1 MLRERERV
9 LLDRLDENIQHS
21 EVISRLASVGE
32 IAAGVAHEI
41 RNPLTSVRGLLQ
53 LLRERHDY
61 EHWDIVFSEIDQAI
75 TAVQNLLSVSKPTLE
90 SEPISDLS
98 LCVEVENILSLFQQN
113 TYRIEFRKHWND
125 KVTKIRG
132 KRNQIKQAL
141 FNLVKNACEAIETT
155 GTITIEH
162 YRKDDH
168 VVLTITDDGVGI
180 PPDIIGRLGTPF
192 LTTKPDGTGM
202 GLAQVYS
209 ALRENQATIEVSSV
223 QGEGTTFKLTFP
235 VSPLYSESHGG
246 VPKVSGVKLDL
257 ADNIRD
263 FFRINQKRFN
273 ELLEQHARTTFQ
285 IVSESKF
292 VTREDLLNH
301 AYQITELVLDG
312 LTQNI
317 VEFAQERGV
326 AWAKSDIPIISKL
339 EWFYALRKVVWY
351 FLEQFYSGKDLDATR
366 VFEIAGNASEALDT
380 FIVHFN
386 VSFTKY
392 REDVLHAQQAII
404 EELSVPVIPLFDGI
418 GVLPIVG
425 TLDNRRLETIDSRL
439 LEEIEKQNMRKL
451 FIDMSAAV
459 ITDNIDMN
467 LLDRILM
474 GVTLL
479 GAEAVLTGVSA
490 RLARYLLNSDKD
502 LVKRIP
508 VESTLR
514 KALQRAIEE
523 GVKAGVQAL

>member
-1 MLRERERV
+1 M
-9 LLDRLDENIQHS
+9 
-21 EVISRLASVGE
+21 
-32 IAAGVAHEI
+32 
-41 RNPLTSVRGLLQ
+41 
-53 LLRERHDY
+53 
-61 EHWDIVFSEIDQAI
+61 
-75 TAVQNLLSVSKPTLE
+75 
-90 SEPISDLS
+90 
-98 LCVEVENILSLFQQN
+98 
-113 TYRIEFRKHWND
+113 
-125 KVTKIRG
+125 
-132 KRNQIKQAL
+132 
-141 FNLVKNACEAIETT
+141 
-155 GTITIEH
+155 
-162 YRKDDH
+162 
-168 VVLTITDDGVGI
+168 
-180 PPDIIGRLGTPF
+180 
-192 LTTKPDGTGM
+192 
-202 GLAQVYS
+202 
-209 ALRENQATIEVSSV
+209 
-223 QGEGTTFKLTFP
+223 
-235 VSPLYSESHGG
+235 
-246 VPKVSGVKLDL
+246 
-257 ADNIRD
+257 
-263 FFRINQKRFN
+263 
-273 ELLEQHARTTFQ
+273 
-285 IVSESKF
+285 
-292 VTREDLLNH
+292 
-301 AYQITELVLDG
+301 
-312 LTQNI
+312 
-317 VEFAQERGV
+317 
-326 AWAKSDIPIISKL
+326 
-339 EWFYALRKVVWY
+339 
-351 FLEQFYSGKDLDATR
+351 
-366 VFEIAGNASEALDT
+366 DT